1 MERRQFLKNTAR
13 AGVATI
19 AAASAK
25 RVYGAN
31 SRVNIALIGCG
42 GRGKSVARHIAA
54 VEGVDYVG
62 MCDVY
67 DKQAMEAKKAF
78 GGTAKIY
85 KDFRQVLENK
95 DIDAVHIATPDHW
108 HAIPTV
114 MACQAGKHV
123 YVEKP
128 YSHNVVEGRAMVNAA
143 KESKA
148 VFLTGTQH
156 RSGEHFAEC
165 AEIIRSGKLANVNF
179 VKVWNYVN
187 LAPSGIGTQPDS
199 DPPEGLDW
207 DFYLGPAP
215 KAPFNP
221 LRFLRTY
228 RSFWD
233 YSGGWITDFGIHR
246 FDSVHQ
252 IMGVDQPTSVCAT
265 GGRFTVGGMG
275 EHPDVLQVTYEYPG
289 FVMSYESLNMNS
301 FGAMG
306 RTTPG
311 MTLYSARGDV
321 DRPNG
326 MAFYG
331 TNGVMIVDR
340 LGYEIVGEE
349 ESRRT
354 PFRAEG
360 DTSGKSRGAKIERF
374 HMNEDEPTPRHGQHF
389 VRCIRDGEKPNCN
402 ALDGHHSSL
411 IAHLGNIAFK
421 TGRKL
426 KWDAVKEEFTGDPE
440 ASKLL
445 GRKARKPWDMI
456 SI

>member
-1 MERRQFLKNTAR
+1 MERREFLKNTAR
-13 AGVATI
+13 AGVATFT
-19 AAASAK
+19 AASAK
-25 RVYGAN
+25 RIYGAN
-31 SRVNIALIGCG
+31 NRLNIALIGCG
-42 GRGKSVARHIAA
+42 GRGRTVGRRVAA
-54 VEGVDYVG
+54 VEGVEYVG

-67 DKQAMEAKKAF
+67 DKQANEANELF
-78 GGTAKIY
+78 GGKAKIY
-85 KDFRQVLENK
+85 KDFRHVLENK

-128 YSHNVVEGRAMVNAA
+128 YSHNVVEGRAMVNAS

-156 RSGEHFAEC
+156 RSAPHFAAC
-165 AEIIRSGKLANVNF
+165 AEIIRSGKLSNVNF
-179 VKVWNYVN
+179 VKVWNFVN
-187 LAPSGIGTQPDS
+187 LAPNGIGTQPDS

-215 KAPFNP
+215 KVPFNR

-252 IMGVDQPTSVCAT
+252 IMGVDRPTSVSAT
-265 GGRFTVGGMG
+265 GGRFTVGGMSQ
-275 EHPDVLQVTYEYPG
+275 HPDVLQVTYEYPG
-289 FVMSYESLNMNS
+289 FVLSYESLNMNG

-306 RTTPG
+306 RLTPG
-311 MTLYSARGDV
+311 MNLYSARGEI

-331 TNGVMIVDR
+331 TNGILVADR
-340 LGYEIVGEE
+340 LGYEIIGEA

-360 DTSGKSRGAKIERF
+360 GDNGKSRGPKLDRF
-374 HMNEDEPTPRHGQHF
+374 HMNEDEPTTLHAQHF
-389 VRCIRDGEKPNCN
+389 VRCIRDGEKPRAD
-402 ALDGHHSSL
+402 ALTGHRSSL
-411 IAHLGNIAFK
+411 IAHLGNVSFK
-421 TGRKL
+421 AGRKL
-426 KWDAVKEEFTGDPE
+426 KWDSEKEECTGDPE

-445 GRKARKPWDMI
+445 GREARKPWDMI